1 MQTEPHNSHDTK
13 CQKVMY
19 LECIFMFMN
28 LCLKTRAGSE
38 CGSLLKCK
46 LHFCGNY
53 LSKCMLKISWLI
65 FF

>member
-1 MQTEPHNSHDTK
+1 MSKGD
-13 CQKVMY
+13 VFGMY
-19 LECIFMFMN
+19 FYMFMN

-53 LSKCMLKISWLI
+53 LSKCMLKIS
-65 FF
+65 